1 MTQCEQ
7 ILEYMKTG
15 ASVTP
20 LEALSRF
27 GCFRL
32 AARISDLRDR
42 GNVIE
47 MQKMSYTTQAGVKK
61 TVASYR
67 LIREA
72 EA

>member
-7 ILEYMKTG
+7 ILEYMKAGNT
-15 ASVTP
+15 VTP
-20 LEALSRF
+20 LDALSRF

-32 AARISDLRDR
+32 AARISDLRDK

-47 MQKMSYTTQAGVKK
+47 MQKLSYTTQNGTKK

-67 LIREA
+67 LIKEA